1 MEIKRLKAAPFGTPA
16 LCKIVTG
23 WALYEPGKGYYAFSS
38 FRDQFGILTPYIPQ
52 GGKNALQS
60 IVNAGGFASM
70 DGMEFV
76 NPLERR

>member
-1 MEIKRLKAAPFGTPA
+1 MEIKRLRSVPFGTA
-16 LCKIVTG
+16 SLRKIVTG

-38 FRDQFGILTPYIPQ
+38 FRDQFGILAPYIPQ
-52 GGKNALQS
+52 GGKKALQS
-60 IVNAGGFASM
+60 IINAGGFASM